1 MSLVFRII
9 KKSKWYKNDAV
20 PWLGPDDLQADA
32 IDDLKTKGNCLSVYF
47 IEQGDNESLER
58 LVTALAA
65 NRKGIEAF
73 DYALFPDSA
82 VSELAIKVT
91 SEEGDTP
98 DSLVNSWHR
107 NFVQLSAQKLF
118 DLANVI
124 RLTSTKQ
131 RVLGKRIRAML
142 IDGLVAK
149 QIAPDKIK
157 LSADIIA
164 DLEAATLTKST

>member
-1 MSLVFRII
+1 MPLVFRKI

-20 PWLGPDDLQADA
+20 RWLGPDDLQADA
-32 IDDLKTKGNCLSVYF
+32 IGDLKTRGNCLSVYF
-47 IEQGDNESLER
+47 LEKGDDGSLER
-58 LVTALAA
+58 LVTGLAA
-65 NRKGIEAF
+65 NRKDIEEF
-73 DYALFPDSA
+73 DYALFPDTA
-82 VSELAIKVT
+82 VSDLAIKVT

-107 NFVQLSAQKLF
+107 NLVQLSAQKLF

-142 IDGLVAK
+142 IDGLVAN
-149 QIAPDKIK
+149 QIARDKIK

-164 DLEAATLTKST
+164 DLETAALTKSN